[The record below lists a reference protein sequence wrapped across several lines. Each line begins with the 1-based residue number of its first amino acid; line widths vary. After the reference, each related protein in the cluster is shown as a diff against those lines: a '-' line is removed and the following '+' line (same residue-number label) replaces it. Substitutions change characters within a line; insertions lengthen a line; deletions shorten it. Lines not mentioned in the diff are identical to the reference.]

1 MNAHRELIKPQNGM
15 LLIPVPED
23 MKEGNLFEVFIVE
36 AVEQAK
42 IKKKVERLDF
52 KSLAGRFSHISD
64 EKLNELNNFRN
75 ECEYQSLN

>member
-23 MKEGNLFEVFIVE
+23 MKEADFFEVFIVE
-36 AVEQAK
+36 AVEKAK

-64 EKLNELNNFRN
+64 EKLKELDNFRN
-75 ECEYQSLN
+75 EWERDI